1 MRNKFG
7 KARNEYDSKY
17 DMYDKLANI
26 CN

>member
-7 KARNEYDSKY
+7 KARNEYDKKY
-17 DMYDKLANI
+17 VMHDELANI